1 MIGSSDRSIDF
12 AFNFFENETRKKTIF
27 YKGKIKEV
35 KIDFGFLV
43 IDRFRVRK
51 WDKAVF
57 HKEEIEEFKID
68 FGFLAINQFP
78 VQFFRKRNWEKAV
91 FHKGKI
97 GEVEVRWIFSN
108 RSISRPIF
116 SRTKME
122 KGYFPK
128 GRVEVGWIQRSIDF
142 ACNSKFSSG
151 KGKWKKSLFSKS
163 QISLDIVS
171 LVGNP
176 WPGRGLF
183 LWGRVFLEGLDCCTI
198 QRIGRGRVM
207 AR

>member
-1 MIGSSDRSIDF
+1 MGLAIDRSIS
-12 AFNFFENETRKKTIF
+12 FNFFENETGKKTIF
-27 YKGKIKEV
+27 HKIKEIKV
-35 KIDFGFLV
+35 DFGFLV
-43 IDRFRVRK
+43 ISRSK
-51 WDKAVF
+51 MDKAVF

-183 LWGRVFLEGLDCCTI
+183 LWGRVFLEGLDCSS
-198 QRIGRGRVM
+198 GS
-207 AR
+207 AADE

>member
-1 MIGSSDRSIDF
+1 MGQSRFSQRRNRRIQNWFWIFSNQSISRPIF
-12 AFNFFENETRKKTIF
+12 SKK
-27 YKGKIKEV
+27 KS
-35 KIDFGFLV
+35 
-43 IDRFRVRK
+43 
-51 WDKAVF
+51 
-57 HKEEIEEFKID
+57 
-68 FGFLAINQFP
+68 
-78 VQFFRKRNWEKAV
+78 V

>member
-1 MIGSSDRSIDF
+1 MDLAIDRSIS
-12 AFNFFENETRKKTIF
+12 FNFFENETGKKTIF
-27 YKGKIKEV
+27 HKIKEIKV
-35 KIDFGFLV
+35 DFGFLV
-43 IDRFRVRK
+43 ISRSK
-51 WDKAVF
+51 MDKAVF
-57 HKEEIEEFKID
+57 HKEEIGEFKID

-78 VQFFRKRNWEKAV
+78 VQFFRKKTV

-97 GEVEVRWIFSN
+97 GEVEVRWIFSI

-122 KGYFPK
+122 KGYFPR
-128 GRVEVGWIQRSIDF
+128 GRVEVDWIQRSIDF
-142 ACNSKFSSG
+142 ACNPKFSSG

>member
-1 MIGSSDRSIDF
+1 M
-12 AFNFFENETRKKTIF
+12 
-27 YKGKIKEV
+27 
-35 KIDFGFLV
+35 

-57 HKEEIEEFKID
+57 HKEEIGEFKID

-78 VQFFRKRNWEKAV
+78 VQFFRKKNPFSTKEKSERSKFVGFLAFDRFRV
-91 FHKGKI
+91 QYFRERKWKKG
-97 GEVEVRWIFSN
+97 IFQEEESKLVGSN
-108 RSISRPIF
+108 DRSISRA
-116 SRTKME
+116 
-122 KGYFPK
+122 
-128 GRVEVGWIQRSIDF
+128 IQNFRR
-142 ACNSKFSSG
+142 
-151 KGKWKKSLFSKS
+151 KWKEGIFQESDFDSLE
-163 QISLDIVS
+163 IVS